1 MPYSGIFF
9 CVLVTI
15 FLSEAN
21 RIVLDVAVFRKHSDD
36 RNGMP
41 GREGK
46 RMKRKE
52 SRLMLWAAVLAI
64 MLYAAGCGKK
74 TVDPPPTQETESDH
88 AETESGTKELTES
101 TETGTENAGQDQL
114 TGGGTGEVIYEIRH
128 VEKQYEADDGTVIFG
143 LKLAYPVL
151 AGEAEGIGKINSFFQ
166 EWYQKK
172 LDEYE
177 ADENS
182 TRQSA
187 LEVYRESRDAGWAGP
202 WGEEYEVSSIKGWG
216 GYVSILL
223 DSYLYEGGAHGMPYR
238 EGHVFRLSDG
248 KPVELADLTG
258 QTQEEWNK
266 LLIAR
271 FSQLVSKGKEV
282 MYYEDALDRLKER
295 DMKDTGYYFTDTGI
309 AFYLPPYEIAPYSTG
324 YVEIEIPFEEAGI
337 NRQ

>member
-1 MPYSGIFF
+1 MM
-9 CVLVTI
+9 
-15 FLSEAN
+15 
-21 RIVLDVAVFRKHSDD
+21 RKK
-36 RNGMP
+36 N
-41 GREGK
+41 
-46 RMKRKE
+46 
-52 SRLMLWAAVLAI
+52 RLMIGAALLVIALH
-64 MLYAAGCGKK
+64 AAGCGKK
-74 TVDPPPTQETESDH
+74 TVDPPATQETEG
-88 AETESGTKELTES
+88 AETGTES
-101 TETGTENAGQDQL
+101 KEQTEGAETGTENAGQDQL
-114 TGGGTGEVIYEIRH
+114 AGGGTGEVIYEIRH
-128 VEKQYEADDGTVIFG
+128 VERQYEADDGTAIFG

-151 AGEAEGIGKINSFFQ
+151 SGDGEGIWKINSFFE

-248 KPVELADLTG
+248 QPVELADLTG
-258 QTQEEWNK
+258 QTQGEWNK

-271 FSQLVSKGKEV
+271 FSELVARGKET
-282 MYYEDALDRLKER
+282 MYYEDALDRLKQR
-295 DMKDTGYYFTDTGI
+295 DMKNTGYYFTDTGI
-309 AFYLPPYEIAPYSTG
+309 TFYLPPYEIAPYSTG
-324 YVEIEIPFEEAGI
+324 YVEIEIPFGETGI
-337 NRQ
+337 IRQ